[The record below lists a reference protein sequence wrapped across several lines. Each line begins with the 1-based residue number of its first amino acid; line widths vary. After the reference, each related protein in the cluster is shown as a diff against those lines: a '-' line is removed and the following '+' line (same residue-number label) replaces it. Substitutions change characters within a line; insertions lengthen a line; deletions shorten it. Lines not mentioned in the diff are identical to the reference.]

1 MKGSIRKRSIKG
13 WEVIYD
19 LPVDPLTGKRRQ
31 KSQTIRGTKRDAERA
46 LREII
51 SSIEKGSYV
60 KPNKINLGDWL
71 RQWLKEYASMNTT
84 SRTQESY
91 YSIIERHLIPSLG
104 RVPIAELHAQQI
116 QNYYAE
122 MISKGRADRK
132 GGLSA
137 RSVIYHH
144 RILSKAL
151 SYAVKMGLVVRNVAN
166 DAEPPRA
173 DRKTMNTLSLEE
185 IRLFLDAASNT
196 EYYAFFA
203 TMLYTGLRRGELLV
217 LRWRNLDLENAKLMV
232 VESGHK
238 LDNGEYIIKEPKTA
252 KSRRTVVLPD
262 SLVELLKAYRADQEL
277 LRVQLG
283 VTLDSDDFV
292 FIRPDGSPI
301 NPNAVTL
308 AFHRIIKK
316 ANIKKIRLHDLRHTH
331 ATMML
336 QANVNPKIVSERL
349 GHANIGITLDIY
361 SHVLPGMQ
369 EAAVEKFEKLFEP
382 DKSQNIEPNVG
393 KMLASGEGV
402 ECRPYRSRTCDTL
415 IKSKRHFSGLNN
427 YKERQLSHT
436 SLDCVRSPITSKE

>member
-1 MKGSIRKRSIKG
+1 MKGSIRKRSTKS

-19 LPVDPLTGKRRQ
+19 LPVDSLTGKRRQ

-51 SSIEKGSYV
+51 SSVEQGSYV
-60 KPNKINLGDWL
+60 KPNKITTGDWL
-71 RQWLKEYASMNTT
+71 RQFLKDCASMSTT
-84 SRTQESY
+84 GRTQESY
-91 YSIIERHLIPSLG
+91 SSIVERHLIPALG

-122 MISKGRADRK
+122 KISKGRADGK

-151 SYAVKMGLVVRNVAN
+151 SYAVKMGVVVRNVAN

-173 DRKTMNTLSLEE
+173 DRKSMNTLSQEE
-185 IRLFLDAASNT
+185 IKRFLDAASKT

-203 TMLYTGLRRGELLV
+203 TLLFTGLRRGELLV
-217 LRWRNLDLENAKLMV
+217 LRWRNLDLEKAKLMV

-238 LDNGEYIIKEPKTA
+238 LDNGNYIIKEPKTT
-252 KSRRTVVLPD
+252 KSRRTVVLPNP
-262 SLVELLKAYRADQEL
+262 LMELLKAYRADQEL
-277 LRVQLG
+277 WRVQLG
-283 VTLDSDDFV
+283 VTLNADDFV
-292 FIRPDGSPI
+292 FIRPDGSAN

-316 ANIKKIRLHDLRHTH
+316 AGLKKIRLHDLRHTH

-336 QANVNPKIVSERL
+336 QANINPKIVSERL
-349 GHANIGITLDIY
+349 GHASIGITLDIY

-369 EAAVEKFEKLFEP
+369 EAAMEQFDRIFNEDV
-382 DKSQNIEPNVG
+382 IENLDPNVG
-393 KMLASGEGV
+393 KMLANGEGV

-415 IKSKRHFSGLNN
+415 IKRQVLLGLYFSS
-427 YKERQLSHT
+427 YFRY
-436 SLDCVRSPITSKE
+436 I

>member
-1 MKGSIRKRSIKG
+1 MKGSIRKRSTKG

-19 LPVDPLTGKRRQ
+19 LPVDSLTGKRRQ

-51 SSIEKGSYV
+51 SSVEQGSYI
-60 KPNKINLGDWL
+60 KPNKITLGDWL
-71 RQWLKEYASMNTT
+71 RQWLKDYASMNTT

-91 YSIIERHLIPSLG
+91 LSIVERHLITALG

-122 MISKGRADRK
+122 KISKGRADGK

-151 SYAVKMGLVVRNVAN
+151 SYAVKMGVVIRNVAN

-173 DRKTMNTLSLEE
+173 DRKIMNTLSLEE
-185 IRLFLDAASNT
+185 IKRFLDTASKT

-203 TMLYTGLRRGELLV
+203 TLLYTGLRRGELLI
-217 LRWRNLDLENAKLMV
+217 LRWRNLDLEKAKLMV

-238 LDNGEYIIKEPKTA
+238 LDNGNYIVKEPKTTN
-252 KSRRTVVLPD
+252 SRRTVVLPN

-283 VTLDSDDFV
+283 VTQNADDFV

-316 ANIKKIRLHDLRHTH
+316 AGLKKIRLHDLRHTH

-369 EAAVEKFEKLFEP
+369 EAAVEKFDQLFNENVGKNS
-382 DKSQNIEPNVG
+382 DPNVG
-393 KMLASGEGV
+393 KMLAKGDGV
-402 ECRPYRSRTCDTL
+402 ERRPCRSRTCDTL
-415 IKSKRHFSGLNN
+415 IKSKIHVIVSFFALR
-427 YKERQLSHT
+427 
-436 SLDCVRSPITSKE
+436 